1 MSSAVLAFLATL
13 LLLMAACRSADQS
26 LTPLP
31 GTDVRAGQ
39 QVEFM
44 AAATPL
50 AVAVTSSGFVPA
62 AFGSPLDPTPTPTPA
77 PSPTPPTTLGPPLPP
92 PTPVVAVPP
101 IDFDAAREAAQA
113 KGLDLAH
120 VKLSLIHI

>member
-1 MSSAVLAFLATL
+1 MLSDQMPPSIRPKTHLTRPGRSISLLMASAVLAFLATL
-13 LLLMAACRSADQS
+13 LLVMAACRSADQS

-50 AVAVTSSGFVPA
+50 AVAVTSSG
-62 AFGSPLDPTPTPTPA
+62 
-77 PSPTPPTTLGPPLPP
+77 
-92 PTPVVAVPP
+92 
-101 IDFDAAREAAQA
+101 
-113 KGLDLAH
+113 
-120 VKLSLIHI
+120 LSLIHI